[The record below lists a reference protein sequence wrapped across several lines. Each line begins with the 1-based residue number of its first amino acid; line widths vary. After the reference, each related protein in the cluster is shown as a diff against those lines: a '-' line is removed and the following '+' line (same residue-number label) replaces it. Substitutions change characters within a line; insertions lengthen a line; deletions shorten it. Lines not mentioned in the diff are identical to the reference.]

1 MSDLDALVADLIV
14 ERYAHRR
21 PELPADTAEQIAAR
35 RAVLADA
42 LDPPRS
48 RRDPA
53 TGRWSR

>member
-1 MSDLDALVADLIV
+1 MSDLGALVADLLV

-21 PELPADTAEQIAAR
+21 PAPPVDTAEQIAAR

-48 RRDPA
+48 RRNPV